1 MKRNAQF
8 SDGSFFTGMIG
19 GLVLGS
25 ALVGGTLYITG
36 ASLARTAESIANTVL
51 EPFKPKKE
59 GEEDSTGGENADE
72 KK

>member
-36 ASLARTAESIANTVL
+36 ASLARTAESIAATVL

-59 GEEDSTGGENADE
+59 GEDGAAEGENTNE